1 MMSLPTTAN
10 IFLYSHPTDMRKSFC
25 GLSGIVRSELGR
37 EPNDGSLFL
46 FTNRRKDKLKA
57 LFWETDGVVLFYK
70 RLEAGTFERLNSG
83 DQRAVKID
91 AAELAMLLNGIDI
104 QSARR
109 RKRFRKTD

>member
-1 MMSLPTTAN
+1 MADPAQACFDEAHETYDAAIANCPSQESVDAQAAAITTQ
-10 IFLYSHPTDMRKSFC
+10 
-25 GLSGIVRSELGR
+25 
-37 EPNDGSLFL
+37 
-46 FTNRRKDKLKA
+46 
-57 LFWETDGVVLFYK
+57 
-70 RLEAGTFERLNSG
+70 LEADILVIEQTLAIEVAKSEQIRDNNIANDSG